1 MSRALRFIVTVV
13 ACVPCISHAQG
24 DERSKSTDVGNT
36 LLDPASIRITDHFES
51 PTTPTT
57 LELAIRSVGEQV
69 DKKRA
74 AAAAQSSPL
83 EFFWNASFWRYLP
96 QGGGGSMNSP
106 ILDATEDDQF
116 FTPEYLKLSGR
127 ILDRQMA
134 ASEKSAQ
141 LLFGR

>member
-1 MSRALRFIVTVV
+1 
-13 ACVPCISHAQG
+13 
-24 DERSKSTDVGNT
+24 
-36 LLDPASIRITDHFES
+36 
-51 PTTPTT
+51 
-57 LELAIRSVGEQV
+57 
-69 DKKRA
+69 
-74 AAAAQSSPL
+74 
-83 EFFWNASFWRYLP
+83 
-96 QGGGGSMNSP
+96 MNSP